1 MAQRA
6 SELGYQTTFCG
17 IYGSGKLP
25 EAKKSFLSNG
35 MSLSF

>member
-25 EAKKSFLSNG
+25 EAKKKFFVERDTVYS
-35 MSLSF
+35 